1 MKNSKQ
7 IINKMQRCFPN
18 VTKVIDAKHSIA
30 VSVNEQDVKAG
41 RRNQPGSCALAK
53 ACVREFKA
61 DGALINIGYSYI
73 IKGDTAVRFKT
84 STTVG
89 REITSFDRHHDFA
102 TGTDYLLCKIS
113 KGNELGA
120 RPPRPPGPKKGH
132 LRSQPKPTIHR
143 TVRIR
148 KATVA

>member
-1 MKNSKQ
+1 MKNSQ
-7 IINKMQRCFPN
+7 HILNKLQRHFPN
-18 VTKVIDAKHSIA
+18 VTKVVDAKDSIA
-30 VSVNEQDVKAG
+30 VSVKKGDVAAG

-61 DGALINIGYSYI
+61 DGALINIGFSYI
-73 IKGDTAVRFKT
+73 IKDDLAVRYKT
-84 STTVG
+84 SVAVG

-102 TGTDYLLCKIS
+102 EGADYLLS
-113 KGNELGA
+113 KVSPASRLGVH
-120 RPPRPPGPKKGH
+120 RSGPSGPKKGH
-132 LRSQPKPTIHR
+132 QRSQPKPTVHR